1 MPFILTY
8 YIQLKG
14 PGLISISFIL
24 FAFCLRSWRRNG
36 IACDEL
42 IFLPGTAHAEK
53 GVRSNGSMQLPLN
66 LRHGDPNSA
75 LSFESEEEESD
86 IETVSKSAAYV
97 SSPLMLNANNDFGQE
112 STHSSKSNESLTA
125 NTNAIESFEI
135 DEQEMEP
142 LTMADEYK
150 VYSPSN
156 LWRVCRRQGSSSN
169 KKNSGNTPDNEAN
182 QSRLPELSKQ
192 QAQQQIKG
200 FLKLFSTL
208 SRETNEYAPS
218 GPIVASAGLDL
229 CMPVL
234 MNFHMFMILTHTDGS
249 EDVQIPPQVL
259 PLIFL
264 SILMLRS
271 FIPFKSRKRFWGMIH
286 SAASAPFYTVTFR
299 DEIIGEA
306 ATSVV
311 RLLQDIFFA
320 LFYYFAS
327 MYGIFSGSPELE
339 ATGSKLEKNIVLHNI
354 VLPTCAVLPLLSRFL
369 QTLRQAYDAQRRWPY
384 LGNAFKYLTASMVI
398 FYGMTHSEE
407 ERSQLWKYCFAICLI
422 FQIWWDIVIDWEI
435 LHIVPKE
442 EVESCCCPLF
452 SRIQLRSKRLFKKK
466 RTYWRIIIID
476 IIFRFTW
483 MLSFIPAYHL
493 DWAGEIKQTLSVDL
507 NTIVGLAVS
516 LTELIR
522 RCCWVM
528 LRLELETI
536 KITDDKYIGNRWSA
550 VSSRVQYRWFAP
562 KECIRCDNTDTPVSQ
577 SSTMKWAAYRLL
589 VKRLFCLEL
598 FLWFAAFIG
607 FGLWVAA
614 LV

>member
-1 MPFILTY
+1 M
-8 YIQLKG
+8 
-14 PGLISISFIL
+14 
-24 FAFCLRSWRRNG
+24 RSWRRNG

-42 IFLPGTAHAEK
+42 IFLPGTSHAEK
-53 GVRSNGSMQLPLN
+53 AVRGKGTMCQLPLN
-66 LRHGDPNSA
+66 LRHGDPNNA
-75 LSFESEEEESD
+75 LLFDSGEESD
-86 IETVSKSAAYV
+86 IDIVSMSAGNV
-97 SSPLMLNANNDFGQE
+97 SPLMLNATSDFGQE
-112 STHSSKSNESLTA
+112 STHSSSSNGSPTA
-125 NTNAIESFEI
+125 PANAIEHFEI

-142 LTMADEYK
+142 LTIADEYK
-150 VYSPSN
+150 TYSPSN
-156 LWRVCRRQGSSSN
+156 LWKVCRRPGSSSN
-169 KKNSGNTPDNEAN
+169 KKTSGISPDNEAN
-182 QSRLPELSKQ
+182 QSRLPESSKQ

-200 FLKLFSTL
+200 FLRLFSTL

-234 MNFHMFMILTHTDGS
+234 LNFHMFMILTHTDGS
-249 EDVQIPPQVL
+249 ESVMIPPQVL

-264 SILMLRS
+264 SILMLRC
-271 FIPFKSRKRFWGMIH
+271 FIPFNSRKRFWGTIH

-311 RLLQDIFFA
+311 RILQDIFFA
-320 LFYYFAS
+320 VFYYFAS
-327 MYGIFSGSPELE
+327 FYIIFSGTAELD
-339 ATGSKLEKNIVLHNI
+339 ATGSQLEKNIVLHNI

-384 LGNAFKYLTASMVI
+384 LGNAFKYFTASMVI

-407 ERSQLWKYCFAICLI
+407 ERSQLWIYCFAICLV

-435 LHIVPKE
+435 LRIVPRE
-442 EVESCCCPLF
+442 EVETCWCPLF
-452 SRIQLRSKRLFKKK
+452 SRIQLRSKRLFKNN

-493 DWAGEIKQTLSVDL
+493 DWAGKIKQTSFVDL
-507 NTIVGLAVS
+507 NTIVGLAIS

-522 RCCWVM
+522 RCYWVI

-536 KITDDKYIGNRWSA
+536 KITDDKYIGNLWSA

-562 KECIRCDNTDTPVSQ
+562 KECIRSDNIDTPVSQ
-577 SSTMKWAAYRLL
+577 RSTMKWAAYRLL

-598 FLWFAAFIG
+598 LLWFGAFIG
-607 FGLWVAA
+607 CSLWVAA